1 MFLSIAH
8 RGDRSAHRENTMA
21 SFDSAIGKGAN
32 ALEFDLRL
40 TRDGRIV
47 VLHDSTLDRLWG
59 VPAEVADLS
68 FDEVVAAGR
77 DGFAIPAFEEVLA
90 TFRDAMFLVDLKT
103 DEVIAPAL
111 RELRRHGDA
120 LDRAIFVAAR
130 EGGLAALLRLRG
142 AEPDAL
148 IGLDWIEPAPP
159 GQDLL
164 DALRPQ
170 FFGPRWQVADACGV
184 PVMRERGCQV
194 WVGPLAAEADLTDAY
209 AYGVDGIVSDDVD
222 ALLRV
227 ATRKWYVPEPTV
239 KTAEPS
245 LAT

>member
-77 DGFAIPAFEEVLA
+77 DGFAIPAFRGGA
-90 TFRDAMFLVDLKT
+90 GHIPRRDVPGRPED
-103 DEVIAPAL
+103 
-111 RELRRHGDA
+111 RRGD
-120 LDRAIFVAAR
+120 RT
-130 EGGLAALLRLRG
+130 G
-142 AEPDAL
+142 A
-148 IGLDWIEPAPP
+148 
-159 GQDLL
+159 
-164 DALRPQ
+164 
-170 FFGPRWQVADACGV
+170 
-184 PVMRERGCQV
+184 
-194 WVGPLAAEADLTDAY
+194 
-209 AYGVDGIVSDDVD
+209 S
-222 ALLRV
+222 
-227 ATRKWYVPEPTV
+227 
-239 KTAEPS
+239 
-245 LAT
+245 